1 MIPEQMYR
9 RLAKLE
15 AAFRVDQSAADLLFA
30 KFWNRLLAYHVG
42 GWQPDEG
49 SHESAW
55 LRALGYETRQ
65 EAENE
70 IYADRAA
77 LNAREH
83 RYSVRYES
91 AMTTMFALENVDGKT
106 ARGNVV
112 LEALGR
118 LIEAAEKG
126 GLPLGEKPPFPLA
139 LLCQFTNWPLI

>member
-1 MIPEQMYR
+1 MIPKEMYR

-15 AAFRVDQSAADLLFA
+15 AAFGADQSAADLLFA

-42 GWQPDEG
+42 GWRPDEG

-55 LRALGYETRQ
+55 LRALGYETRWDFANDLYGDTG
-65 EAENE
+65 E
-70 IYADRAA
+70 
-77 LNAREH
+77 L
-83 RYSVRYES
+83 SVRYES